1 MDRKERE
8 RPRSGQASQYANQS
22 DVSEA
27 DRTLLETPA
36 GRQDNRGL
44 DEDAANTIAGDEIR
58 GTPLGDMPRRAV
70 TGAPEPGTEA
80 ETEDG
85 LDDIEE
91 AVRVAAEDTA
101 VGDRDRDTPVFE
113 TSLTGPKV

>member
-8 RPRSGQASQYANQS
+8 RPRSGPGSQYANQN
-22 DVSEA
+22 DVSQA
-27 DRTLLETPA
+27 DRTLLESPA
-36 GRQDNRGL
+36 GWEDNRGI
-44 DEDAANTIAGDEIR
+44 DQEAETGIAGDEVR
-58 GTPLGDMPRRAV
+58 SVPSGGMPRRAV
-70 TGAPEPGTEA
+70 TGAPEPGTED

-85 LDDIEE
+85 LHDVEE

-101 VGDRDRDTPVFE
+101 LGDRDADTPVFD